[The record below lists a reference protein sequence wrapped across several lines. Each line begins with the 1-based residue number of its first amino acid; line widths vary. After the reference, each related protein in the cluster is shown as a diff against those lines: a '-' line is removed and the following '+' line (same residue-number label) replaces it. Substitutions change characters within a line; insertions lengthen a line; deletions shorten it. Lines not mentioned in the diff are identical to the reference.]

1 MSNSFKSID
10 SEIVSAE
17 KSRSREQLI
26 IREVENGWIVTDENP
41 SNYGRQGLTW
51 VATTKQ
57 ALSEL
62 IVSLV

>member
-26 IREVENGWIVTDENP
+26 ILEVENGWIVTDENP

>member
-1 MSNSFKSID
+1 MSNSFKTVD

>member
-10 SEIVSAE
+10 SEIVSDE

-26 IREVENGWIVTDENP
+26 IREVENGWTVNDINP
-41 SNYGRQGLTW
+41 SNYGQPGLTW

>member
-1 MSNSFKSID
+1 MSNSFKSLD
-10 SEIVSAE
+10 NEIVPADQ
-17 KSRSREQLI
+17 SRGREQLV
-26 IREVENGWIVTDENP
+26 IREVENGWTVSDETP

-62 IVSLV
+62 ITSLV

>member
-1 MSNSFKSID
+1 MSNSFKTVD

-17 KSRSREQLI
+17 KSRIREQLI

>member
-1 MSNSFKSID
+1 MSNSFKIID
-10 SEIVSAE
+10 SETVSAE
-17 KSRSREQLI
+17 KSRGREQLI
-26 IREVENGWIVTDENP
+26 IREVENGWTVTDENP

-62 IVSLV
+62 IASLV